1 MATVAIPKRRILLI
15 DDDARVREMLQELI
29 TGFGY
34 DVDVAE
40 DGQAG
45 LNKFKQQPVDLV
57 ITDLMMPRVNGLQL
71 AAELRVLHP
80 SVPIIL
86 VTGFATDAAAQE
98 ARRLGLRMVSKPVG
112 ATLLKA
118 AIAAAIEAR

>member
-1 MATVAIPKRRILLI
+1 VATVAIPKRRILLI

>member
-1 MATVAIPKRRILLI
+1 MAIPKRRILLI

>member
-1 MATVAIPKRRILLI
+1 VAIPKRRILLI

>member
-1 MATVAIPKRRILLI
+1 
-15 DDDARVREMLQELI
+15 MLQELI